1 MDNRKKNEE
10 KGGMYVFDIMNWNNR
25 ERESESKFLSY

>member
-10 KGGMYVFDIMNWNNR
+10 KGGMYVFDIMNWNNGQR
-25 ERESESKFLSY
+25 AKR